1 MFDLIVSQGRVADRA
16 AWMIEG
22 AARTARALEDRYGL
36 KGQYIGKPAPP
47 ADDDWTVSLPQA
59 RETLTGLGEAV
70 TASLKGDNLPV
81 VITNTCPAS
90 LATLPVVARE
100 HPEAVVLYIDGH
112 GDFHTPDTTES
123 GYLGGMVLSGAC
135 GLWDSGHGSGLRP
148 EQAVLVGS
156 RDMEEAERELIRAA
170 GVRVIPPKEATAE
183 AVLDA
188 VGGAP
193 VWIHIDWDVLEP
205 GSVPADYTVPDGMLP
220 AQIRAIFEAIPAEQL
235 IGVELAEFN
244 APTDSEDSERAVSII
259 LDMVAPVFEAGR
271 AKATS
276 PERSPGRG

>member
-1 MFDLIVSQGRVADRA
+1 MIDLIVSQGRVADRA

-36 KGQYIGKPAPP
+36 KGRYIGKPAPH
-47 ADDDWTVSLPQA
+47 ADDDWSVALPQA
-59 RETLTGLGEAV
+59 RETLIGLRDAATE
-70 TASLKGDNLPV
+70 SIKGDNLTV
-81 VITNTCPAS
+81 LINNTCSAS

-100 HPEAVVLYIDGH
+100 HPDAVVLYIDGH
-112 GDFHTPDTTES
+112 GDFNTPDTTDT

-156 RDMEEAERELIRAA
+156 RDIDETERELIRSA

-188 VGGAP
+188 VGDAP
-193 VWIHIDWDVLEP
+193 VWIHIDWDVLDP
-205 GSVPADYTVPDGMLP
+205 GPVPADYTVPDGMLP
-220 AQIRAIFEAIPAEQL
+220 SQIRAIFEAIPAEQL
-235 IGVELAEFN
+235 IGVELAELN
-244 APTDSEDSERAVSII
+244 APADSEEAEQAVSVI
-259 LDMVAPVFEAGR
+259 LDMVAPAFDAAQAR
-271 AKATS
+271 
-276 PERSPGRG
+276 R